1 MHFNFKRHSNLNK
14 KNMKRKIDKLL
25 KKRYF
30 NEFAT
35 FDQKRKNNIN

>member
-1 MHFNFKRHSNLNK
+1 
-14 KNMKRKIDKLL
+14 MKQKIDRSSKE
-25 KKRYF
+25 RCF

>member
-1 MHFNFKRHSNLNK
+1 
-14 KNMKRKIDKLL
+14 MKRKIDKLS
-25 KKRYF
+25 KKRCF